1 MRLFQAAVNTILSRC
16 AMEGTAVSESCLPV
30 WLPTL
35 KKKKKKPRTHTRT
48 PTYTHSL
55 SLSLTRTHTHA
66 HTQWERRSWGTF
78 ETWVGVCKKRKS
90 PDLDRTASKADG
102 RFLQLLSAPGN
113 QWGPR
118 CSLLQLSV
126 PRSPIGSGTYCSAFQ
141 LFFFFLSP
149 SVCFCV
155 FRNTEGK
162 EEKGKVF
169 FLAFSQK
176 NFISIFCSLSAFFL
190 PFPFLPAI
198 NMRGRFVVT
207 LLWKLICAASCALL
221 RVG

>member
-1 MRLFQAAVNTILSRC
+1 MCHGGNRRQWELPTCVTSHFVKKKQKKPARIHAHPHTHTLSPSLSR
-16 AMEGTAVSESCLPV
+16 TD
-30 WLPTL
+30 
-35 KKKKKKPRTHTRT
+35 
-48 PTYTHSL
+48 
-55 SLSLTRTHTHA
+55 THA

-141 LFFFFLSP
+141 LFFSFSLP
-149 SVCFCV
+149 QCVSVCSGTQ
-155 FRNTEGK
+155 RERRK
-162 EEKGKVF
+162 K
-169 FLAFSQK
+169 
-176 NFISIFCSLSAFFL
+176 
-190 PFPFLPAI
+190 
-198 NMRGRFVVT
+198 GRFFF
-207 LLWKLICAASCALL
+207 
-221 RVG
+221 